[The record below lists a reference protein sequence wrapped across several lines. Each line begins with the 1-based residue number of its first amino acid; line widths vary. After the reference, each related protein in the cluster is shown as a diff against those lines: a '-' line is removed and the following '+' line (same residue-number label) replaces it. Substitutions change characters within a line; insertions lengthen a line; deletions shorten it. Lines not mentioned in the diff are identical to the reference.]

1 MEEKEISLQDL
12 LNIVLGRI
20 RMIILLTVIFGAA
33 GYCAAKFV
41 MTPKYTSSI
50 KIYVTG
56 SNLENRDNETGLSVQ
71 EQQAAK
77 NLAATCIVIL
87 DDVSVYEAIS
97 DKLLEDY
104 AVDDLANYF
113 SVRESIDPITG
124 ESKLYIPTG
133 QIKKLINITAI
144 NNTEVLQVT
153 CTTEVPKFSADI
165 CMYISEL
172 APALITRT
180 VRAGSV
186 ETVSEARVPSA
197 PSGPNVKKFTA
208 LGAFAGMALAVFI
221 AFILSLLDNTVS
233 TGEDIKE
240 RFNIPVLAEIPDIFM
255 DEKGGSGKYGS

>member
-1 MEEKEISLQDL
+1 MEQNEISLQDI

-20 RMIILLTVIFGAA
+20 KMIILLTVLLGAA
-33 GYCAAKFV
+33 GYCVAKFV
-41 MTPKYTSSI
+41 KPPMYTSSI

-56 SNLENRDNETGLSVQ
+56 SNLENRDNQTGLSLQ

-97 DKLLEDY
+97 DKLIEDY
-104 AVDDLANYF
+104 AVEDLANYF
-113 SVRESIDPITG
+113 SVRESIDPVTG

-133 QIKKLINITAI
+133 QIKRLINITAI

-153 CTTEVPKFSADI
+153 CTTQVPKFSADI

-172 APALITRT
+172 APSLITRT

-186 ETVSEARVPSA
+186 ETVSEARVPTA
-197 PSGPNVKKFTA
+197 PSGPSVTRYTA

-221 AFILSLLDNTVS
+221 AFVLSFLDNTVS
-233 TGEDIKE
+233 SGEDIKE
-240 RFNIPVLAEIPDIFM
+240 RFNVPVLAEIPDIFM